1 MSPKILSID
10 DSKAVRKLLARMFR
24 PFDCELCE
32 AANGEE
38 GLAVAARE
46 MPDLIILDYNMPVMD
61 GVSMLR
67 RLRENADLRRTP
79 VIMLTAESS
88 AENIATVAR
97 LGVRDYVTKPFSEE
111 LLLAKAG
118 RAVPLVARPTHNGRP
133 NPHSERSSNTLGAVS
148 SEETDSATE
157 LAAGATAPSAS
168 ALQRASV
175 LVVDDS
181 STMRMSLIKA
191 LNELGFDSIKEAKNG
206 RQALELVRKESFDL
220 MLLDMEM
227 PEMNG
232 MEVLIALK
240 NDPRL
245 GGLPVIVISGA
256 DQIENAVRCIE
267 AGAEDYLPKPFNP
280 TLLRARATSSI
291 EKKRLRD
298 LDRVRL
304 TQLQSEKDKTEAA
317 NRLVTEQ
324 NQILE
329 NLSTKLS
336 KYLSPQIFQ
345 SIFKGEQNVEISS
358 KRKKLTICF
367 TDIAGFTETTDN
379 LESEELTNVL
389 NHYLTEMSVIAL
401 QHGATIDKF
410 IGDAMLLFF
419 GDPQSKGVAE
429 DAKACVVM
437 AIAMQR
443 RMRDLE
449 QEWRNR
455 GLLRP
460 FRIRMGIT
468 TGFCTVGNFGS
479 RDRMDYTIIGNEVNL
494 AARLQSAT
502 EPGSILLSH
511 ETNALVQ
518 GLVMTEEQPPITVK
532 GFPKPISGYK
542 IVGTFD
548 DLIKEGRVVLEERDG
563 LHVLVDL
570 TKQDSS
576 GVIEILEGILT
587 RLKLPRGKGKKAAR
601 GGQRRKEGA
610 PRP

>member
-1 MSPKILSID
+1 
-10 DSKAVRKLLARMFR
+10 
-24 PFDCELCE
+24 
-32 AANGEE
+32 
-38 GLAVAARE
+38 
-46 MPDLIILDYNMPVMD
+46 
-61 GVSMLR
+61 
-67 RLRENADLRRTP
+67 
-79 VIMLTAESS
+79 
-88 AENIATVAR
+88 
-97 LGVRDYVTKPFSEE
+97 
-111 LLLAKAG
+111 
-118 RAVPLVARPTHNGRP
+118 
-133 NPHSERSSNTLGAVS
+133 
-148 SEETDSATE
+148 
-157 LAAGATAPSAS
+157 
-168 ALQRASV
+168 
-175 LVVDDS
+175 
-181 STMRMSLIKA
+181 
-191 LNELGFDSIKEAKNG
+191 NELGFDNIKEAKNG
-206 RQALELVRKESFDL
+206 RQALELVLKEHFDL

-232 MEVLIALK
+232 MEVLLALK
-240 NDPRL
+240 KNPQL

-256 DQIENAVRCIE
+256 DQIENAVSWIE

-304 TQLQSEKDKTEAA
+304 THMQSQKDKTEAA

-324 NQILE
+324 NQILG

-345 SIFKGEQNVEISS
+345 SIFKGEQNVEISY

-401 QHGATIDKF
+401 QHGATIVKF

-419 GDPQSKGVAE
+419 GDPESRGVAE
-429 DAKACVVM
+429 DAKACVLM

-443 RMRDLE
+443 RMRELE

-460 FRIRMGIT
+460 FRIRMGIA
-468 TGFCTVGNFGS
+468 TGFCTVGNFGR
-479 RDRMDYTIIGNEVNL
+479 RDRMDDTIIGNAVQL
-494 AARLQSAT
+494 AARLKSAT
-502 EPGSILLSH
+502 EPGSILLSY

-518 GLVMTEEQPPITVK
+518 GIVMTEEQPPITVK

-542 IVGTFD
+542 LVGTYD
-548 DLIKEGRVVLEERDG
+548 ELVKAGRVVLEEREG

-570 TKQDSS
+570 TKQNRADA
-576 GVIEILEGILT
+576 IGILQDVLT
-587 RLKLPRGKGKKAAR
+587 QLKEPKGRAKKIEVGR
-601 GGQRRKEGA
+601 RRKKV
-610 PRP
+610 

>member
-1 MSPKILSID
+1 MRPKILSVD
-10 DSKAVRKLLARMFR
+10 DSKTVRASLSRLFS
-24 PFDCELCE
+24 PFACELCE
-32 AANGEE
+32 AVNGQE
-38 GLAVAARE
+38 GLEVAARE
-46 MPDLIILDYNMPVMD
+46 RPDLIILDYNMPVMN
-61 GVSMLR
+61 GVSMLQ
-67 RLRENADLRRTP
+67 RLREDAELRRTP
-79 VIMLTAESS
+79 VIMLTSESS

-97 LGVRDYVTKPFSEE
+97 LGVRDYVTKPFDEE
-111 LLLAKAG
+111 LLLTKAARVVSLIARTDDANDLESAG
-118 RAVPLVARPTHNGRP
+118 GPKSTKERADEISN
-133 NPHSERSSNTLGAVS
+133 SS
-148 SEETDSATE
+148 
-157 LAAGATAPSAS
+157 AAS
-168 ALQRASV
+168 LQRASV

-181 STMRMSLIKA
+181 RTMRLSMMHA
-191 LNELGFDSIKEAKNG
+191 LNDLGFNNIKEAKNG
-206 RQALELVRKESFDL
+206 RQALDLVLKEPFDL

-232 MEVLIALK
+232 MEVLLALR
-240 NDPRL
+240 NNPELD
-245 GGLPVIVISGA
+245 GLPVIVISGT
-256 DQIENAVRCIE
+256 DQIENAVKCIE

-298 LDRVRL
+298 LERFRL
-304 TQLQSEKDKTEAA
+304 SQLQNEKDRTEAA
-317 NRLVTEQ
+317 NRLVTEK

-329 NLSTKLS
+329 NLSSKLS
-336 KYLSPQIFQ
+336 KYLSPQIYQ
-345 SIFKGEQNVEISS
+345 SIFRGEQGVEISS

-367 TDIAGFTETTDN
+367 ADIAGFTETTDN

-419 GDPQSKGVAE
+419 GDPESKGVAE
-429 DAKACVVM
+429 DAKACVLM

-443 RMRDLE
+443 RMHELQ
-449 QEWRNR
+449 QEWRSR

-460 FRIRMGIT
+460 FRIRIGIA

-542 IVGTFD
+542 LVGTYD
-548 DLIKEGRVVLEERDG
+548 N
-563 LHVLVDL
+563 LV
-570 TKQDSS
+570 
-576 GVIEILEGILT
+576 
-587 RLKLPRGKGKKAAR
+587 KA
-601 GGQRRKEGA
+601 
-610 PRP
+610 

>member
-1 MSPKILSID
+1 MSPKILSVD

-67 RLRENADLRRTP
+67 RLRENPDLRRTP

-88 AENIATVAR
+88 LENIATVAR
-97 LGVRDYVTKPFSEE
+97 LGVRDYVPKPFNEE
-111 LLLAKAG
+111 LLLAKAA
-118 RAVPLVARPTHNGRP
+118 RAVPLVTRPTP
-133 NPHSERSSNTLGAVS
+133 DSKPDPHPKRAADAQGPVS
-148 SEETDSATE
+148 SETQ
-157 LAAGATAPSAS
+157 LAAELSKGNSTPSAS
-168 ALQRASV
+168 VLQRAPV

-181 STMRMSLIKA
+181 STMRMSLLKA
-191 LNELGFDSIKEAKNG
+191 LNELGFDNIKEATNG
-206 RQALELVRKESFDL
+206 REALELVLKEFFDL

-232 MEVLIALK
+232 MEVLVALK
-240 NDPRL
+240 NIPQL

-324 NQILE
+324 NQTLE
-329 NLSTKLS
+329 NLSSKLS
-336 KYLSPQIFQ
+336 KYLSPQIYQ

-443 RMRDLE
+443 RMRELE

-460 FRIRMGIT
+460 FRIRIGIT

-542 IVGTFD
+542 IVGTFN

-576 GVIEILEGILT
+576 DVIEVLQGILT
-587 RLKLPRGKGKKAAR
+587 RLKLPRGKDKKAAR
-601 GGQRRKEGA
+601 GGRRRKGGA
-610 PRP
+610 PGP

>member
-1 MSPKILSID
+1 MNPKILSVD
-10 DSKAVRKLLARMFR
+10 DSKTVQMALARLFG
-24 PFDCELCE
+24 PFECELCE
-32 AANGEE
+32 ARNGAD

-46 MPDLIILDYNMPVMD
+46 KPDLIILDSNMPVMD
-61 GVSMLR
+61 GVKMLQ
-67 RLRENADLRRTP
+67 RLRGNAELKRTP
-79 VIMLTAESS
+79 VIMLTSDS
-88 AENIATVAR
+88 GSENIATVAR
-97 LGVRDYVTKPFSEE
+97 LGVRDYVNKPFKDDV
-111 LLLAKAG
+111 LLAKVA
-118 RAVPLVARPTHNGRP
+118 RVIPLVARAVTEEHRGTSKRRSTSQTERANG
-133 NPHSERSSNTLGAVS
+133 
-148 SEETDSATE
+148 
-157 LAAGATAPSAS
+157 LAASAAT
-168 ALQRASV
+168 LQQASV

-181 STMRMSLIKA
+181 RTMRLSMVGA
-191 LNELGFDSIKEAKNG
+191 LKDLGFNNIKEAKNG
-206 RQALELVRKESFDL
+206 RQALELARSESFDL

-232 MEVLIALK
+232 MEVLLALK
-240 NDPRL
+240 NEPKL
-245 GGLPVIVISGA
+245 SGLPVIVISAA
-256 DQIENAVRCIE
+256 DQVETAVKCIE

-280 TLLRARATSSI
+280 TLLLARATSSI

-298 LDRVRL
+298 IDHVRL
-304 TQLQSEKDKTEAA
+304 TELQAEKERTEAA
-317 NRLVTEQ
+317 NMLVTEK
-324 NQILE
+324 NEILE
-329 NLSTKLS
+329 NLSSKLS
-336 KYLSPQIFQ
+336 KYLSPQIYQ
-345 SIFKGEQNVEISS
+345 SIFRGDQNVEISS

-410 IGDAMLLFF
+410 IGDAILLFF
-419 GDPQSKGVAE
+419 GDPESKGVAE
-429 DAKACVVM
+429 DAKACVTM

-443 RMRDLE
+443 RMRELE

-460 FRIRMGIT
+460 FRIRMGIA

-502 EPGSILLSH
+502 EPGSILLSY

-518 GLVMTEEQPPITVK
+518 GIVMTEEQPPITVK

-542 IVGTFD
+542 LVGTYD
-548 DLIKEGRVVLEERDG
+548 ELVKAGRVVLEEREG

-570 TKQDSS
+570 TKQNRADA
-576 GVIEILEGILT
+576 IGILQDVLT
-587 RLKLPRGKGKKAAR
+587 QLQEPKGRAKKIGVGR
-601 GGQRRKEGA
+601 RRKKV
-610 PRP
+610 

>member
-1 MSPKILSID
+1 
-10 DSKAVRKLLARMFR
+10 
-24 PFDCELCE
+24 
-32 AANGEE
+32 
-38 GLAVAARE
+38 
-46 MPDLIILDYNMPVMD
+46 MPVMD
-61 GVSMLR
+61 GVRMLQ
-67 RLRENADLRRTP
+67 RLREDDELRRIP
-79 VIMLTAESS
+79 VIMLTTESS
-88 AENIATVAR
+88 AENITTVAR
-97 LGVRDYVTKPFSEE
+97 LGVRDYITKPFNEK
-111 LLLAKAG
+111 LLLAK
-118 RAVPLVARPTHNGRP
+118 VARVVSLIAREQSIKAGDASDLVGPEGPKPTK
-133 NPHSERSSNTLGAVS
+133 ERA
-148 SEETDSATE
+148 EATSI
-157 LAAGATAPSAS
+157 P
-168 ALQRASV
+168 LQRAAV

-181 STMRMSLIKA
+181 RTMRLSMIRA
-191 LNELGFDSIKEAKNG
+191 LNDLGFNNIKEAKNG
-206 RQALELVRKESFDL
+206 RQALELVLKEPFDL

-232 MEVLIALK
+232 MEVLLALK
-240 NDPRL
+240 NNSELD
-245 GGLPVIVISGA
+245 GLPVIVISGT
-256 DQIENAVRCIE
+256 DQIENAVKCIE

-304 TQLQSEKDKTEAA
+304 NQLRTEKDRTEAA
-317 NRLVTEQ
+317 SRLVTEK

-329 NLSTKLS
+329 NLSSKLS
-336 KYLSPQIFQ
+336 KYLSPQIYQ
-345 SIFKGEQNVEISS
+345 SIFRGEQSVEISS

-389 NHYLTEMSVIAL
+389 NHYLTEMSMIAL

-419 GDPQSKGVAE
+419 GDPESKGIAE
-429 DAKACVVM
+429 DAKACVMM

-443 RMRDLE
+443 RMHELE

-460 FRIRMGIT
+460 FRIRIGIA

-542 IVGTFD
+542 LVGTYD
-548 DLIKEGRVVLEERDG
+548 DLVKAGHLMLEERDG
-563 LHVLVDL
+563 LRVLVDL
-570 TKQDSS
+570 TKQNKTE
-576 GVIEILEGILT
+576 VIQVLQGILT
-587 RLKLPRGKGKKAAR
+587 RLKAQKEKVKNEKVKKVAD
-601 GGQRRKEGA
+601 GQMRTLR
-610 PRP
+610 

>member
-1 MSPKILSID
+1 
-10 DSKAVRKLLARMFR
+10 V
-24 PFDCELCE
+24 
-32 AANGEE
+32 
-38 GLAVAARE
+38 
-46 MPDLIILDYNMPVMD
+46 
-61 GVSMLR
+61 
-67 RLRENADLRRTP
+67 
-79 VIMLTAESS
+79 S
-88 AENIATVAR
+88 AE
-97 LGVRDYVTKPFSEE
+97 GP
-111 LLLAKAG
+111 
-118 RAVPLVARPTHNGRP
+118 
-133 NPHSERSSNTLGAVS
+133 
-148 SEETDSATE
+148 E
-157 LAAGATAPSAS
+157 LAAQHVEAPSPLS
-168 ALQRASV
+168 AGPLQRASV

-181 STMRMSLIKA
+181 RTMRLSLVQA
-191 LNELGFDSIKEAKNG
+191 LNELGFDNIKEAKNG
-206 RQALELVRKESFDL
+206 RQALELVLKEPFDL

-232 MEVLIALK
+232 MEVLLAMK
-240 NDPRL
+240 NNPQL
-245 GGLPVIVISGA
+245 SGLPVIVISGA

-298 LDRVRL
+298 LERIRL
-304 TQLQSEKDKTEAA
+304 TQLQTEKDRTEAA
-317 NRLVTEQ
+317 NRLVTEK

-329 NLSTKLS
+329 TLSSKLS
-336 KYLSPQIFQ
+336 KYLSPQIYQ
-345 SIFKGEQNVEISS
+345 SIFRGEQSVEISS

-410 IGDAMLLFF
+410 FGDAMLLFF
-419 GDPQSKGVAE
+419 GDPESKGVAE
-429 DAKACVVM
+429 DAKACVLM

-443 RMRDLE
+443 RMRELE

-460 FRIRMGIT
+460 FRIRMGIA

-518 GLVMTEEQPPITVK
+518 GLVLTEEQPPITVK

-542 IVGTFD
+542 LVGTYD
-548 DLIKEGRVVLEERDG
+548 DLVKAGRVVLEERDG

-570 TKQDSS
+570 TKQDRFDA
-576 GVIEILEGILT
+576 IDILQGILNQ
-587 RLKLPRGKGKKAAR
+587 LKQPKGKVKHAMGATR
-601 GGQRRKEGA
+601 RRKKGA
-610 PRP
+610 VEL

>member
-1 MSPKILSID
+1 M
-10 DSKAVRKLLARMFR
+10 
-24 PFDCELCE
+24 
-32 AANGEE
+32 
-38 GLAVAARE
+38 
-46 MPDLIILDYNMPVMD
+46 
-61 GVSMLR
+61 
-67 RLRENADLRRTP
+67 
-79 VIMLTAESS
+79 S
-88 AENIATVAR
+88 AEGPEPAAQ
-97 LGVRDYVTKPFSEE
+97 
-111 LLLAKAG
+111 
-118 RAVPLVARPTHNGRP
+118 LV
-133 NPHSERSSNTLGAVS
+133 E
-148 SEETDSATE
+148 
-157 LAAGATAPSAS
+157 APSPLS
-168 ALQRASV
+168 AAPLQRAFV

-181 STMRMSLIKA
+181 RTMRLSLVQA
-191 LNELGFDSIKEAKNG
+191 LNELGFDNIKEAKNG
-206 RQALELVRKESFDL
+206 RQALELVLKEPFDL

-232 MEVLIALK
+232 MEVLLAMK
-240 NDPRL
+240 NNPQL
-245 GGLPVIVISGA
+245 SGLPVIVISGA

-298 LDRVRL
+298 LDRIRL
-304 TQLQSEKDKTEAA
+304 TQLQTEKDRTEAA
-317 NRLVTEQ
+317 NTLVTEK

-329 NLSTKLS
+329 TLSSKLS
-336 KYLSPQIFQ
+336 KYLSPQIYQ
-345 SIFKGEQNVEISS
+345 SIFRGDQNVEISS

-410 IGDAMLLFF
+410 IGDAILLFF
-419 GDPQSKGVAE
+419 GDPESKGVAE
-429 DAKACVVM
+429 DAKACVLM

-443 RMRDLE
+443 RMRELE
-449 QEWRNR
+449 QAWRNR

-460 FRIRMGIT
+460 FRIRMGIA

-518 GLVMTEEQPPITVK
+518 GLVLTEEQPPITVK

-542 IVGTFD
+542 LVGTYD
-548 DLIKEGRVVLEERDG
+548 DLVKAGRVVLEERDG

-570 TKQDSS
+570 TKQDRFDA
-576 GVIEILEGILT
+576 IDILQGILNQ
-587 RLKLPRGKGKKAAR
+587 LKQPKGKVKHAMGATR
-601 GGQRRKEGA
+601 RRKKGA
-610 PRP
+610 VEL

>member
-1 MSPKILSID
+1 M
-10 DSKAVRKLLARMFR
+10 
-24 PFDCELCE
+24 
-32 AANGEE
+32 
-38 GLAVAARE
+38 
-46 MPDLIILDYNMPVMD
+46 
-61 GVSMLR
+61 
-67 RLRENADLRRTP
+67 
-79 VIMLTAESS
+79 
-88 AENIATVAR
+88 
-97 LGVRDYVTKPFSEE
+97 
-111 LLLAKAG
+111 
-118 RAVPLVARPTHNGRP
+118 
-133 NPHSERSSNTLGAVS
+133 
-148 SEETDSATE
+148 
-157 LAAGATAPSAS
+157 
-168 ALQRASV
+168 
-175 LVVDDS
+175 
-181 STMRMSLIKA
+181 
-191 LNELGFDSIKEAKNG
+191 
-206 RQALELVRKESFDL
+206 
-220 MLLDMEM
+220 
-227 PEMNG
+227 
-232 MEVLIALK
+232 
-240 NDPRL
+240 
-245 GGLPVIVISGA
+245 
-256 DQIENAVRCIE
+256 
-267 AGAEDYLPKPFNP
+267 
-280 TLLRARATSSI
+280 
-291 EKKRLRD
+291 
-298 LDRVRL
+298 
-304 TQLQSEKDKTEAA
+304 
-317 NRLVTEQ
+317 
-324 NQILE
+324 
-329 NLSTKLS
+329 
-336 KYLSPQIFQ
+336 
-345 SIFKGEQNVEISS
+345 
-358 KRKKLTICF
+358 
-367 TDIAGFTETTDN
+367 
-379 LESEELTNVL
+379 
-389 NHYLTEMSVIAL
+389 IAL

-576 GVIEILEGILT
+576 DVIEILEGILT

-601 GGQRRKEGA
+601 GGQIRKKGA
-610 PRP
+610 PRA

>member
-1 MSPKILSID
+1 M
-10 DSKAVRKLLARMFR
+10 
-24 PFDCELCE
+24 
-32 AANGEE
+32 
-38 GLAVAARE
+38 
-46 MPDLIILDYNMPVMD
+46 
-61 GVSMLR
+61 
-67 RLRENADLRRTP
+67 
-79 VIMLTAESS
+79 
-88 AENIATVAR
+88 
-97 LGVRDYVTKPFSEE
+97 
-111 LLLAKAG
+111 
-118 RAVPLVARPTHNGRP
+118 
-133 NPHSERSSNTLGAVS
+133 
-148 SEETDSATE
+148 
-157 LAAGATAPSAS
+157 
-168 ALQRASV
+168 
-175 LVVDDS
+175 
-181 STMRMSLIKA
+181 
-191 LNELGFDSIKEAKNG
+191 
-206 RQALELVRKESFDL
+206 
-220 MLLDMEM
+220 
-227 PEMNG
+227 
-232 MEVLIALK
+232 
-240 NDPRL
+240 
-245 GGLPVIVISGA
+245 
-256 DQIENAVRCIE
+256 
-267 AGAEDYLPKPFNP
+267 
-280 TLLRARATSSI
+280 
-291 EKKRLRD
+291 
-298 LDRVRL
+298 
-304 TQLQSEKDKTEAA
+304 
-317 NRLVTEQ
+317 
-324 NQILE
+324 
-329 NLSTKLS
+329 
-336 KYLSPQIFQ
+336 
-345 SIFKGEQNVEISS
+345 
-358 KRKKLTICF
+358 
-367 TDIAGFTETTDN
+367 
-379 LESEELTNVL
+379 
-389 NHYLTEMSVIAL
+389 IAL

-576 GVIEILEGILT
+576 DVIEILEGILT
-587 RLKLPRGKGKKAAR
+587 RLKLPRGKGKKGAR
-601 GGQRRKEGA
+601 GGQSSEEGCPA
-610 PRP
+610 RLSWQTAGGGTLLCALISMRQIVHYELNADVAVTERSPLCARSRSGVVDDQQIQPFSVQTTLPRFCPPVVQLQS

>member
-1 MSPKILSID
+1 M
-10 DSKAVRKLLARMFR
+10 
-24 PFDCELCE
+24 
-32 AANGEE
+32 
-38 GLAVAARE
+38 
-46 MPDLIILDYNMPVMD
+46 
-61 GVSMLR
+61 
-67 RLRENADLRRTP
+67 
-79 VIMLTAESS
+79 
-88 AENIATVAR
+88 
-97 LGVRDYVTKPFSEE
+97 
-111 LLLAKAG
+111 
-118 RAVPLVARPTHNGRP
+118 
-133 NPHSERSSNTLGAVS
+133 
-148 SEETDSATE
+148 
-157 LAAGATAPSAS
+157 
-168 ALQRASV
+168 
-175 LVVDDS
+175 
-181 STMRMSLIKA
+181 
-191 LNELGFDSIKEAKNG
+191 
-206 RQALELVRKESFDL
+206 
-220 MLLDMEM
+220 
-227 PEMNG
+227 
-232 MEVLIALK
+232 
-240 NDPRL
+240 
-245 GGLPVIVISGA
+245 
-256 DQIENAVRCIE
+256 
-267 AGAEDYLPKPFNP
+267 
-280 TLLRARATSSI
+280 
-291 EKKRLRD
+291 
-298 LDRVRL
+298 
-304 TQLQSEKDKTEAA
+304 
-317 NRLVTEQ
+317 
-324 NQILE
+324 
-329 NLSTKLS
+329 
-336 KYLSPQIFQ
+336 
-345 SIFKGEQNVEISS
+345 
-358 KRKKLTICF
+358 
-367 TDIAGFTETTDN
+367 
-379 LESEELTNVL
+379 
-389 NHYLTEMSVIAL
+389 IAL

-576 GVIEILEGILT
+576 DVIEILEGILT
-587 RLKLPRGKGKKAAR
+587 RLKLPRGKGKKGAR
-601 GGQRRKEGA
+601 GGQPSEEGCPA
-610 PRP
+610 RLSWQTAGEVLSFVR

>member
-1 MSPKILSID
+1 MSPKILSVD
-10 DSKAVRKLLARMFR
+10 DSKAVRMLLARLFR
-24 PFDCELCE
+24 PFACELFE
-32 AANGEE
+32 AVNGEE
-38 GLAVAARE
+38 GLVVAVRE
-46 MPDLIILDYNMPVMD
+46 RPDLIILDYNMPVMD

-67 RLRENADLRRTP
+67 ELRENADLRRTP

-111 LLLAKAG
+111 LFLAKVI
-118 RAVPLVARPTHNGRP
+118 RAISLVARPTHDERERKP
-133 NPHSERSSNTLGAVS
+133 APQSERGPVTADAQN
-148 SEETDSATE
+148 SATE
-157 LAAGATAPSAS
+157 LAESSSAPSPAP
-168 ALQRASV
+168 LQRASV

-181 STMRMSLIKA
+181 RTMRLSLIRA
-191 LNELGFDSIKEAKNG
+191 LNELGFDNIKEAKNG
-206 RQALELVRKESFDL
+206 RQALDLVLKEHFDL

-232 MEVLIALK
+232 MEVLLALK
-240 NDPRL
+240 NNPQL

-256 DQIENAVRCIE
+256 NQIENAVRCIE
-267 AGAEDYLPKPFNP
+267 AGAEDYLPKPFNA

-298 LDRVRL
+298 IDRVRL
-304 TQLQSEKDKTEAA
+304 AQLQTEKDRTEAA
-317 NRLVTEQ
+317 NMLVTEK

-329 NLSTKLS
+329 NLSSKLS
-336 KYLSPQIFQ
+336 KYLSPQIYQ

-419 GDPQSKGVAE
+419 GDPESKGVAE
-429 DAKACVVM
+429 DAKACVLM

-443 RMRDLE
+443 RMRELE

-502 EPGSILLSH
+502 EPGSILLSP

-532 GFPKPISGYK
+532 GFPKPISAYK
-542 IVGTFD
+542 IVGTYN
-548 DLIKEGRVVLEERDG
+548 DLVKDGKVVLEERDG

-570 TKQDSS
+570 TKQDRSDA
-576 GVIEILEGILT
+576 IEVLQDILT
-587 RLKLPRGKGKKAAR
+587 QLKRPSERGKKATGV
-601 GGQRRKEGA
+601 GGRRKKSEAGH
-610 PRP
+610 

>member
-1 MSPKILSID
+1 M
-10 DSKAVRKLLARMFR
+10 
-24 PFDCELCE
+24 
-32 AANGEE
+32 
-38 GLAVAARE
+38 
-46 MPDLIILDYNMPVMD
+46 
-61 GVSMLR
+61 
-67 RLRENADLRRTP
+67 
-79 VIMLTAESS
+79 
-88 AENIATVAR
+88 
-97 LGVRDYVTKPFSEE
+97 
-111 LLLAKAG
+111 
-118 RAVPLVARPTHNGRP
+118 
-133 NPHSERSSNTLGAVS
+133 
-148 SEETDSATE
+148 
-157 LAAGATAPSAS
+157 
-168 ALQRASV
+168 
-175 LVVDDS
+175 
-181 STMRMSLIKA
+181 
-191 LNELGFDSIKEAKNG
+191 
-206 RQALELVRKESFDL
+206 
-220 MLLDMEM
+220 
-227 PEMNG
+227 
-232 MEVLIALK
+232 
-240 NDPRL
+240 
-245 GGLPVIVISGA
+245 
-256 DQIENAVRCIE
+256 
-267 AGAEDYLPKPFNP
+267 
-280 TLLRARATSSI
+280 
-291 EKKRLRD
+291 
-298 LDRVRL
+298 
-304 TQLQSEKDKTEAA
+304 
-317 NRLVTEQ
+317 
-324 NQILE
+324 
-329 NLSTKLS
+329 
-336 KYLSPQIFQ
+336 
-345 SIFKGEQNVEISS
+345 
-358 KRKKLTICF
+358 
-367 TDIAGFTETTDN
+367 
-379 LESEELTNVL
+379 
-389 NHYLTEMSVIAL
+389 IAL

-532 GFPKPISGYK
+532 GFPKPISSYK

-576 GVIEILEGILT
+576 DVIEILEGILT

-601 GGQRRKEGA
+601 GGQSRKEGA
-610 PRP
+610 PRA